1 MPVAGDNGRR
11 RKMLLLLVM
20 LALAVV
26 FAAQLSGVSLGELP
40 TKALVQQETARL
52 RDARRDLA
60 QIQQQTQRDDS
71 RLAELSSQATPFW
84 TVSSR
89 RAQQQEVREEL
100 EALVRHAK
108 ITSCRVQNLPSSPLT
123 GYNYF
128 TQVEFSVSLAG
139 TMKVVTR
146 LLNEMERSEHVFT
159 WSQCSLSTTSRTA
172 PKEVRL
178 NGKVRALVLAT
189 EAQGLLAM
197 TQEDEG

>member
-1 MPVAGDNGRR
+1 MPVAADNGSR
-11 RKMLLLLVM
+11 RKKLLLLVM
-20 LALAVV
+20 LVLAVV
-26 FAAQLSGVSLGELP
+26 FAAQFSGVSLGELP
-40 TKALVQQETARL
+40 TKALVQQEAARL
-52 RDARRDLA
+52 RAGRKSLG
-60 QIQQQTQRDDS
+60 QIQRQTQRDDT
-71 RLAELSSQATPFW
+71 RLQGLSSQATPFW

-89 RAQQQEVREEL
+89 RAQQEVREEL
-100 EALVRHAK
+100 DALVRHAQ

-128 TQVEFSVSLAG
+128 TQVEFSVSLVG

-178 NGKVRALVLAT
+178 NGKVRALVLAA

-197 TQEDEG
+197 TRGDEG